1 MHKLFKVIWWTSLPQ
16 YPARLLTT
24 HSIAKLISLSPL
36 YCLSEFVFV
45 NRLHLINSNMNVV
58 YVWLAGWLPET
69 PCLKA
74 LSVLSSRCT
83 LRPPVCLPGWPTLAS
98 TICAV
103 LNTFCHRHTAHWW
116 SLSDSMSRSLFI
128 FQPASLNRSH
138 AFRAEFC
145 RYFFYSFFYF
155 FFCRVR
161 GYWLFIYLFWY
172 NVYQNRISL
181 ETDSCSCL

>member
-1 MHKLFKVIWWTSLPQ
+1 MNLTVSIPC
-16 YPARLLTT
+16 RLLTT

-103 LNTFCHRHTAHWW
+103 LNTFCHCHTAHWW
-116 SLSDSMSRSLFI
+116 SCLTLCLAASLSFSLHLSIALMHSELNSADISSILSSISSSAESEDTGYLFI
-128 FQPASLNRSH
+128 
-138 AFRAEFC
+138 
-145 RYFFYSFFYF
+145 
-155 FFCRVR
+155 
-161 GYWLFIYLFWY
+161 
-172 NVYQNRISL
+172 
-181 ETDSCSCL
+181 

>member
-1 MHKLFKVIWWTSLPQ
+1 MNLTVPI
-16 YPARLLTT
+16 ACRLLTT
-24 HSIAKLISLSPL
+24 HFIAKLISLSPL
-36 YCLSEFVFV
+36 YCFSEIVFV

-103 LNTFCHRHTAHWW
+103 LNTFCHCHTAHWW
-116 SLSDSMSRSLFI
+116 SLSDSMSRSLHLSI
-128 FQPASLNRSH
+128 ALMHLELNFADISSILSSISSS
-138 AFRAEFC
+138 AETEDTD
-145 RYFFYSFFYF
+145 Y
-155 FFCRVR
+155 
-161 GYWLFIYLFWY
+161 LFIYFGIMFTRTAFLWKP
-172 NVYQNRISL
+172 ISKN
-181 ETDSCSCL
+181 SCSRL